1 MIASAPVNQAV
12 LEGGNLTL
20 HCNVTGNPAPNVTW
34 TKDADQTVLHRG
46 ETYSMADIQ
55 RQAAGD
61 YICTTWNGMGVQ
73 ENATITVDVHC
84 KIS

>member
-1 MIASAPVNQAV
+1 MIASAPVNLAV

-46 ETYSMADIQ
+46 ETYSMTGVQ